1 MDILQQKLIGYPS
14 RVNYTKI
21 IENCKTRQRDYFKTR
36 TFYTYTY
43 IYFLFWQ
50 IFTRK
55 AEERNN
61 FSRPIHDSM
70 CSSLFPNAY
79 PVHMCAT
86 LLAPKFIANPSPPSH
101 SPLPGSR
108 HILSITITDASTST
122 TARPTP
128 RVPSAFHTI
137 RRTPPSLQH
146 FVPVFL
152 SLLLTTPLL
161 LPLLPRLCLPRS
173 LVGIILA
180 LGNYR

>member
-86 LLAPKFIANPSPPSH
+86 LLAPKFIAN
-101 SPLPGSR
+101 
-108 HILSITITDASTST
+108 TS
-122 TARPTP
+122 
-128 RVPSAFHTI
+128 
-137 RRTPPSLQH
+137 
-146 FVPVFL
+146 
-152 SLLLTTPLL
+152 
-161 LPLLPRLCLPRS
+161 PLLPAPPSPVPATSFPSRSPMPPPPPPLVLHRAFHRPSTRSVAHRRLSNTSCPCFSRS
-173 LVGIILA
+173 F
-180 LGNYR
+180 

>member
-86 LLAPKFIANPSPPSH
+86 LLAPKFIANPSPLLPAPPPRFPPHPFHHDHRCLHLHHRSSYTARSIGLPHDPSH
-101 SPLPGSR
+101 TAVSPTLR
-108 HILSITITDASTST
+108 
-122 TARPTP
+122 ARVSLAPFNH
-128 RVPSAFHTI
+128 A
-137 RRTPPSLQH
+137 TPPSS
-146 FVPVFL
+146 P
-152 SLLLTTPLL
+152 SA
-161 LPLLPRLCLPRS
+161 
-173 LVGIILA
+173 A
-180 LGNYR
+180 LFTSQSCWNNTCAR